1 MYTLFIGNK
10 NYSSWSLRPWV
21 LMNVLDI
28 PFEEQVMPFT
38 AGGYGASHDTFRNF
52 SPSGL
57 VPCLHDDKTV
67 IWESLG
73 IVEYLAERHT
83 GVWPGTPQS
92 RAWARCATAEMH
104 AGFAA
109 LRNICTMNVG
119 VRIKLHETPPALTR
133 DIARLDELWTE
144 GLTRFGGPYLAGE
157 SFTAVDAFYAP
168 VAFRIRTYGLTL
180 SHGPAAYGA
189 RLLALPAMQRWE
201 ADALVETWREPGHE
215 EEAAA
220 VGEIVEDR
228 RAT

>member
-21 LMNVLDI
+21 LMSVLDI
-28 PFEEQVMPFT
+28 PFEEQVMAFT

-57 VPCLHDDKTV
+57 VPCLHDDDTV
-67 IWESLG
+67 VWESLG
-73 IVEYLAERHT
+73 IIEYLAERHT
-83 GVWPGTPQS
+83 GVWPATPQS

-104 AGFAA
+104 AGFGT
-109 LRNICTMNVG
+109 LRNICTMNIG
-119 VRIKLHETPPALTR
+119 IRVRLRETPPALAR

-144 GLTRFGGPYLAGE
+144 GLTRFGGPYLAGDA
-157 SFTAVDAFYAP
+157 FTAVDAFYAP

-180 SHGPAAYGA
+180 SRGPAAYGA

-201 ADALVETWREPGHE
+201 ADALAETWREPGHD
-215 EEAAA
+215 EEAKAA
-220 VGEIVEDR
+220 GAIVEDR